1 MNRPFTDIPPEY
13 YTACT
18 TGGTL
23 TRIHYT
29 SNTYDNNNRKIKK
42 DALVYLPHD
51 YDKTKGDYNI
61 FYFMHGGGG
70 NSDEVFGGLEAR
82 TALKNVVDNMI
93 ANGDI
98 EPLIIVAPSFYYE
111 GTTEALTSTKAA
123 GALTQNFHH
132 EFVKDLIPAIENN
145 FRVKSGR
152 EHRAFGGFSMGSEAT
167 WNIFAKALRKIKYF
181 LPMSGDCWAIEL
193 QGGLTKPKETVAF
206 LKDSVKASLI
216 PKDEYFV
223 FACTGDEDIAY
234 KPMNSMLNEMM
245 LHPDFFE
252 FGTDFSKG
260 NFVYCLAAGGIHTYD
275 YCYKYCYNA
284 LPYFF
289 K

>member
-1 MNRPFTDIPPEY
+1 MNRPFTDIPHEY
-13 YTACT
+13 YNTCT

-23 TRIHYT
+23 TRLHYT
-29 SNTYDNNNRKIKK
+29 SNTYDDNNCEIKK
-42 DALVYLPHD
+42 DALVYLPYG
-51 YDKTKGDYNI
+51 YDKTKDDYNV

-70 NSDEVFGGLEAR
+70 NSDEVFGGIEAR
-82 TALKNVVDNMI
+82 TDLKNVVDNMI

-98 EPLIIVAPSFYYE
+98 EPLIIIAPSFYYE

-132 EFVKDLIPAIENN
+132 EFIKDLIPAVENN

-167 WNIFAKALRKIKYF
+167 WNIFAKALCEVKYF

-193 QGGLTKPKETVAF
+193 QGGLSRPKETVQF
-206 LKDSVKASLI
+206 LINSVKNSGVA
-216 PKDEYFV
+216 KTDYNV

-234 KPMNSMLNEMM
+234 NPMNSMLNEMM
-245 LHPDFFE
+245 IHPDFFE
-252 FGTDFSKG
+252 FGTDFSKS

-284 LPYFF
+284 LPHFF

>member
-1 MNRPFTDIPPEY
+1 MNRPFTDVPQEY
-13 YTACT
+13 YNTCT

-23 TRIHYT
+23 TRLHYT
-29 SNTYDNNNRKIKK
+29 SNTYDDNNCEIKK
-42 DALVYLPHD
+42 DALVYLPYG
-51 YDKTKGDYNI
+51 YDKTKSDYNV

-70 NSDEVFGGLEAR
+70 NSDEVFGGIEAR
-82 TALKNVVDNMI
+82 TDLKNVVDNMI

-98 EPLIIVAPSFYYE
+98 EPLIIIAPSFYYE

-132 EFVKDLIPAIENN
+132 EFVKDLIPAVENN

-152 EHRAFGGFSMGSEAT
+152 AHRAFGGFSMGSEAT
-167 WNIFAKALRKIKYF
+167 WNIFAKALCEVKYF

-193 QGGLTKPKETVAF
+193 QGGLTRPKETVQF
-206 LKDSVKASLI
+206 LINSVKNSGVA
-216 PKDEYFV
+216 KTDYNV

-234 KPMNSMLNEMM
+234 NPMNSMLNEMM
-245 LHPDFFE
+245 LHPDYFE
-252 FGTDFSKG
+252 FDTDFSKG

-284 LPYFF
+284 LPHFF

>member
-1 MNRPFTDIPPEY
+1 MNRPFTDVPQEY
-13 YTACT
+13 YNTCI

-23 TRIHYT
+23 TRLHYT
-29 SNTYDNNNRKIKK
+29 SNTYDDNNCEIKK
-42 DALVYLPHD
+42 DALVYLPYG
-51 YDKTKGDYNI
+51 YDKTKDDYNV

-70 NSDEVFGGLEAR
+70 NSDEVFGGIEAR
-82 TALKNVVDNMI
+82 TDLKNVVDNMI

-98 EPLIIVAPSFYYE
+98 EPLIIIAPSFYYE

-132 EFVKDLIPAIENN
+132 EFIKDLIPAVENN

-152 EHRAFGGFSMGSEAT
+152 KHRAFGGFSMGSEAT
-167 WNIFAKALRKIKYF
+167 WNIFAKALCEVKYF

-193 QGGLTKPKETVAF
+193 QGGLSRPKETVQF
-206 LKDSVKASLI
+206 LINSVINSRVAKT
-216 PKDEYFV
+216 DYNV

-234 KPMNSMLNEMM
+234 NPMNSMLNEMM

-252 FGTDFSKG
+252 FGTDFSKS
-260 NFVYCLAAGGIHTYD
+260 NFVYCLAAGGTHTYD

-284 LPYFF
+284 LPHFF